1 MDQISRRNGLWS
13 MTLADANNPI
23 FKILNELWMQLH
35 ISQWSELLSR
45 AINTRDVGHNHDGCL
60 MFEVGR
66 ISRRTVVLAS

>member
-1 MDQISRRNGLWS
+1 MS
-13 MTLADANNPI
+13 
-23 FKILNELWMQLH
+23 K
-35 ISQWSELLSR
+35 LLSR